1 MKALDRMPFSNHTFL
16 LKVNRLFVGDAMKA
30 AEVRELRRK
39 AIDVRRLTVDEIAHL
54 GIGHVGGSV
63 SIIEILVLLYYR
75 HMKIDPGNP
84 HWEDRDKFVMSKG
97 HAGPALYAVLAD
109 RGFFPK
115 EMLHTLNQGGTNL
128 PSHCDMNRTPGIDM
142 TTGSLGQGLSAA
154 VGIALGHR
162 LRKLPGRIF
171 ALIGDGDTNEG
182 QTWEAAMSASMFGLE
197 NLVAFTDYN
206 KMQIDGPI
214 DSIMKTD
221 NLLDRWTSCGWF
233 AQQVDGH
240 DFAALDAALERA
252 LAERSRPSMIIADTI
267 KGKGLPGIEGD
278 YKNHN
283 MPLTAEDT
291 ERAYALYGELEAAL
305 QREEQEVRA

>member
-1 MKALDRMPFSNHTFL
+1 MTPKEH
-16 LKVNRLFVGDAMKA
+16 V
-30 AEVRELRRK
+30 ELQRK
-39 AIDVRRLTVDEIAHL
+39 AVDIRRLTVDEIAHL
-54 GIGHVGGSV
+54 GVGHIGGSV

-75 HMKIDPGNP
+75 HMKIDPQNP
-84 HWEDRDKFVMSKG
+84 QMRERDKFVMSKG

-115 EMLHTLNQGGTNL
+115 VMLHTLNQGGTNL

-162 LRKLPGRIF
+162 IQKIPGRVF
-171 ALIGDGDTNEG
+171 GLIGDGDTNEG
-182 QTWEAAMSASMFGLE
+182 QTWEAAMSAAMYGLD

-221 NLLDRWTSCGWF
+221 RLADRWESFGWY

-240 DFAALDAALERA
+240 DFEALDAALERA
-252 LAERSRPSMIIADTI
+252 LAEKGRPSMIIADTI
-267 KGKGLPGIEGD
+267 KGKDLVGIEGD

-283 MPLTAEDT
+283 MPINAEQ
-291 ERAYALYGELEAAL
+291 GEELIAAL
-305 QREEQEVRA
+305 NKLEEALA

>member
-1 MKALDRMPFSNHTFL
+1 MNMEDLRQ
-16 LKVNRLFVGDAMKA
+16 LKQ
-30 AEVRELRRK
+30 K
-39 AIDVRRLTVDEIAHL
+39 AIDVRRLTVEEISHL
-54 GIGHVGGSV
+54 GIGHVGGSMSV
-63 SIIEILVLLYYR
+63 VEVLVLLYYR
-75 HMKIDPGNP
+75 HLKHDPANP
-84 HWEDRDKFVMSKG
+84 AWEDRDKYVMSKG

-109 RGFFPK
+109 RGYFPK
-115 EMLHTLNQGGTNL
+115 DMLYTLNQGGTNL

-162 LRKLPGRIF
+162 LRSLPGRVF

-182 QTWEAAMSASMFGLE
+182 QTWEAAMSASMFGLN

-221 NLLDRWTSCGWF
+221 RLLDRWTSFGWF
-233 AQQVDGH
+233 TQQVDGH
-240 DFAALDAALERA
+240 DFAALDAALE
-252 LAERSRPSMIIADTI
+252 LAVAETSRPSMIIADTI
-267 KGKGLPGIEGD
+267 KGKDLPGIEGD

-283 MPLTAEDT
+283 MPLTAEDAEKIYAYLDEL
-291 ERAYALYGELEAAL
+291 ERALQNETQEA
-305 QREEQEVRA
+305 QV

>member
-1 MKALDRMPFSNHTFL
+1 MTSTDVRTLEKKAIEIRKLT
-16 LKVNRLFVGDAMKA
+16 
-30 AEVRELRRK
+30 VRE
-39 AIDVRRLTVDEIAHL
+39 IGHL
-54 GIGHVGGSV
+54 GVGHVGGSM
-63 SIIEILVLLYYR
+63 SIVEIITLLYYR
-75 HMKIDPGNP
+75 QMNIDPENP
-84 HWEDRDKFVMSKG
+84 GWPARDKFVMSKG

-109 RGFFPK
+109 RGFFPP
-115 EMLHTLNQGGTNL
+115 EMLDTLNVGGTNL

-162 LRKLPGRIF
+162 IQNLPGCVF

-182 QTWEAAMSASMFGLE
+182 QTWEAAMTAAMYGLG
-197 NLVAFTDYN
+197 NLIAFTDYN

-221 NLLDRWTSCGWF
+221 RLAERWTAFGWYT
-233 AQQVDGH
+233 QRVDGH
-240 DFAALDAALERA
+240 DVAALDAAVERA
-252 LAERSRPSMIIADTI
+252 REEQNRPAMIIADTI

-283 MPLTAEDT
+283 MPLSAEQSADLVASLSKA
-291 ERAYALYGELEAAL
+291 EEAL
-305 QREEQEVRA
+305 R

>member
-1 MKALDRMPFSNHTFL
+1 MTQT
-16 LKVNRLFVGDAMKA
+16 
-30 AEVRELRRK
+30 EIRELQRK
-39 AIDVRRLTVDEIAHL
+39 AIEIRRLTVDEIAHL
-54 GIGHVGGSV
+54 GVGHLGGSV
-63 SIIEILVLLYYR
+63 SIVEILVLLYQR
-75 HMKIDPGNP
+75 HLRIDPSNAA
-84 HWEDRDKFVMSKG
+84 WEKRDKFVMSKG

-109 RGFFPK
+109 RGYFDK

-162 LRKLPGRIF
+162 VRKLPGRVF

-182 QTWEAAMSASMFGLE
+182 QTWEAAMSATMFGLG

-214 DSIMKTD
+214 DAVMKTD
-221 NLLDRWTSCGWF
+221 RLVERWESFGWYT
-233 AQQVDGH
+233 QRVDGH
-240 DFAALDAALERA
+240 DFAALDGALESA
-252 LAERSRPSMIIADTI
+252 IAERSRPSMIIADTI
-267 KGKGLPGIEGD
+267 KGKDLPGIEGD

-283 MPLTAEDT
+283 MPLNA
-291 ERAYALYGELEAAL
+291 AEAAKL
-305 QREEQEVRA
+305 NAALDRLEEALV